1 MNVNYPSILMIA
13 SSVIS
18 MLLSLYAWK
27 HRDEHA
33 VFPLFWLLAVTT
45 IWSFC
50 YGVEVS
56 STDLTQMK
64 ILNSFGYIGITMIPV
79 LWLIFAARYC
89 GEDRWL
95 TSFNTAL
102 LFIIPIFTIIM
113 VATNDLH
120 HLFYS
125 IDELRLSG
133 IYYFQ
138 KFAYGPYWF
147 IHACYSY
154 LALVWGLVL
163 FIRKLFQVPRA
174 QRGHI
179 RIFIAG
185 ALLPFFV
192 NLSYIAGS
200 KPYGFLDLTP
210 IAFIFSG
217 VLFLLGIFTINLF
230 EVTPLALDMLCNNL
244 PDAIIV
250 LDAKNRVIKTNSPGK
265 ALWQSEAF
273 QKTIND
279 LKLTGSFI
287 TNDFLSAQY
296 SEREL
301 KIGERYILIQI
312 SPLSVRKA
320 SIWGH

>member
-18 MLLSLYAWK
+18 LFLSLYAWK

-89 GEDRWL
+89 GKDHWL
-95 TSFNTAL
+95 TSFNTIL
-102 LFIIPIFTIIM
+102 LFIIPILTIIM

-125 IDELRLSG
+125 TDELRLLG

-138 KFAYGPYWF
+138 KLVYGPYWL
-147 IHACYSY
+147 IHVCYSY
-154 LALVWGLVL
+154 LALVWGLGL
-163 FIRKLFQVPRA
+163 FIRRFFQIPRA

-179 RIFIAG
+179 RIFVAG

-192 NLSYIAGS
+192 NLTYLAGL
-200 KPYGFLDLTP
+200 KPFGFLDLTP

-217 VLFLLGIFTINLF
+217 SLFLLGIFTIDLF
-230 EVTPLALDMLCNNL
+230 KVTPLALDMLFNNI
-244 PDAIIV
+244 PEAIIV
-250 LDAKNRVIKTNSPGK
+250 LDAKNRVINTNPLGK
-265 ALWQSEAF
+265 ALLQSGAF

-279 LKLTGSFI
+279 LKPTGSFI

-301 KIGERYILIQI
+301 KIEE
-312 SPLSVRKA
+312 
-320 SIWGH
+320 